1 MIDLRTL
8 IELSRVRLGMTQAEM
23 CDGIMPRGKYCA
35 WKNYRV
41 NRLDTVLV
49 GLLLARVGLKV
60 VPRNLRSV
68 RE

>member
-1 MIDLRTL
+1 MTKDLRDQ
-8 IELSRVRLGMTQAEM
+8 IESARQQLGMTQAAM

-60 VPRNLRSV
+60 VQTNGKAR
-68 RE
+68 